1 MDRKWWTLGAVCVG
15 IFMLLLDLT
24 IVNVAL
30 PNIQHDFHASLSDL
44 QWVID
49 AYALTLAALL
59 LTSGSLADLLGRRF
73 MFAIGIVVFTFGSLL
88 CGVSTGSLF
97 IILSRGFQGIGGA
110 IMFATSLAIVAST
123 FQGRE
128 RGIAFGVYGAIT
140 GIAVAV
146 GPVLGGVITSGISWR
161 WIFFVNVPI
170 GVAALAVTLLKVDE
184 SRNPHAKRPDL
195 LGFLTFS
202 AALSAL
208 VFGLIQSTTKG
219 WGDTTVVAS
228 LIAAGVLLI
237 AFIVIEH
244 FQREPMLDFSLL
256 RKPTFT
262 GGLVA
267 AFGVN
272 GSIFALF
279 TYLVLYMEDGLR
291 LSAVSTGVRFLVLT
305 GATFVT
311 AAVAGRLTAHMPIKW
326 LIVPGF
332 ALTGTGMLLMT
343 GLTTSSSWTHLVPG
357 FIVAGIGIGLINV
370 PLASTAVGVVEP
382 ARAGMA
388 SGINSTFRQV
398 GTATGIAALG
408 SIFSSTVRSSIVSS
422 LSGTPLRSA
431 ASKIAVSVTD
441 GNIGTAATQAKG
453 PVRHIIE
460 QAALGGFVHGL
471 NDILWIGTAVA
482 FVAGALCLP
491 LIRQRDFTVAHTG
504 ELAEAEAEV
513 GTAGSAA
520 GAADSPEADL
530 APA

>member
-30 PNIQHDFHASLSDL
+30 TNIQHDFHASLSDL

-59 LTSGSLADLLGRRF
+59 LTAGSLADLLGRRF
-73 MFAIGIVVFTFGSLL
+73 IFAIGIVVFTLGSLL

-97 IILSRGFQGIGGA
+97 IILARGFQGIGGA
-110 IMFATSLAIVAST
+110 IMFATSLAILAST

-128 RGIAFGVYGAIT
+128 RGVAFGVYGAIT

-161 WIFFVNVPI
+161 WIFFVNIPI
-170 GVAALAVTLLKVDE
+170 GVVALVVTLLKVDE

-195 LGFLTFS
+195 LGFVTFS
-202 AALSAL
+202 ASLAAL
-208 VFGLIQSTTKG
+208 VYGLIESSTKG
-219 WGDTTVVAS
+219 WGDTTVVGW
-228 LIAAGVLLI
+228 LIAAGVLFI
-237 AFIVIEH
+237 AFVVTE
-244 FQREPMLDFSLL
+244 QVQSEPMLDFSLL

-262 GGLVA
+262 GGLIA

-279 TYLVLYMEDGLR
+279 TYLILYMQDGLG
-291 LSAVSTGVRFLVLT
+291 LSAVATGVRFLLLT

-311 AAVAGRLTAHMPIKW
+311 AAVAGRLTARVPIKW
-326 LIVPGF
+326 LITPGF
-332 ALTGTGMLLMT
+332 LLTGVGVLLMT
-343 GLTTSSSWTHLVPG
+343 GLTASSSWTHFVAG
-357 FIVAGIGIGLINV
+357 FIVAGAGVGLINV

-382 ARAGMA
+382 ARSGMA

-408 SIFSSTVRSSIVSS
+408 SIFSSTMRSSVVSA
-422 LSGTPLRSA
+422 LSGTPLQSS
-431 ASKIAVSVTD
+431 ASKIAVEVTT
-441 GNIGTAATQAKG
+441 GSPGGSGVHGSAAADLLI
-453 PVRHIIE
+453 HH
-460 QAALGGFVHGL
+460 AALTGFVHGL
-471 NDILWIGTAVA
+471 NEILLIGAIMA
-482 FVAGALCLP
+482 FVAGGLCFV
-491 LIRQRDFTVAHTG
+491 LIRQKDFTAAHTG
-504 ELAEAEAEV
+504 APARP
-513 GTAGSAA
+513 GAGAAA
-520 GAADSPEADL
+520 GAEASGGDGREADL